1 MIQSAYHIK
10 EVESREK
17 KQLVEAKRLDL
28 RFRQGSKGSD
38 LEIDM
43 VCLKIKC

>member
-17 KQLVEAKRLDL
+17 KTVSGGKTSGFE
-28 RFRQGSKGSD
+28 
-38 LEIDM
+38 
-43 VCLKIKC
+43 V